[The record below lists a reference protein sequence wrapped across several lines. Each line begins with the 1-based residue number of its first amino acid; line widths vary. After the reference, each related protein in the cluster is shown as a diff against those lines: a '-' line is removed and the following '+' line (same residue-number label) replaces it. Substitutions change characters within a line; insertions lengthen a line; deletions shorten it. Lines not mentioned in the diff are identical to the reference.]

1 MELRKRNLG
10 FALGLTWGLAVLV
23 ATWWLV
29 LAGKPG
35 ETLSRLSAFYFG
47 YTFSFV
53 GGIIGFIWGFV
64 DGFICGVL
72 IGWFYNLGNKVFGKS
87 KQ

>member
-23 ATWWLV
+23 ATWWL
-29 LAGKPG
+29 LLMG
-35 ETLSRLSAFYFG
+35 SRGGTISLLGAFYFG
-47 YTFSFV
+47 YSFSFA
-53 GGIIGFIWGFV
+53 GGIVGFIWGFI

-72 IGWFYNLGNKVFGKS
+72 IGWFYNLGNKIFGK
-87 KQ
+87 KTA